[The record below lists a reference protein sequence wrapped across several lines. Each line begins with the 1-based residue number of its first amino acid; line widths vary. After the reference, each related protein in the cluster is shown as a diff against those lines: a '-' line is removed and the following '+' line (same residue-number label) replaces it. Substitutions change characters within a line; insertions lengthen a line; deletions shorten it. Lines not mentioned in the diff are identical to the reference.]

1 MHAEGGPSAAPRSRM
16 NGVARQQGQRY
27 AMTLPLMAPGILASA
42 VIAFA
47 AGLGEFG
54 AVITF
59 ASSIPGQ
66 TQTLP
71 LAIYAAIQAPGGEAT
86 AAKLS
91 LVSFTLAV
99 AGLPL
104 PEVIA
109 RQMRSCWG
117 RSGLPAGHLRPGEDG
132 HGVLAGKADQGDAVM
147 ARPLHPQR
155 GRGGDRNQ
163 RAGA

>member
-1 MHAEGGPSAAPRSRM
+1 MHAEGGPSAAARSRM

-27 AMTLPLMAPGILASA
+27 AMTLPLMAPGILAGA
-42 VIAFA
+42 VTAFA

-54 AVITF
+54 AAVTF

-71 LAIYAAIQAPGGEAT
+71 LATRTALQAPGGEAA

-91 LVSFTLAV
+91 LVSFTLAM

-104 PEVIA
+104 PEVVA
-109 RQMRSCWG
+109 RRMR
-117 RSGLPAGHLRPGEDG
+117 RLLGL
-132 HGVLAGKADQGDAVM
+132 
-147 ARPLHPQR
+147 
-155 GRGGDRNQ
+155 
-163 RAGA
+163 

>member
-27 AMTLPLMAPGILASA
+27 AMTLPLMAPGILAGA
-42 VIAFA
+42 VTAFA

-71 LAIYAAIQAPGGEAT
+71 PATRAAIQAPGGEAT

-99 AGLPL
+99 AGL
-104 PEVIA
+104 
-109 RQMRSCWG
+109 G
-117 RSGLPAGHLRPGEDG
+117 RHTQEASGLLNVAIVGGAVVPLLFGVVADASTLRVAFVLPVLCYAYIMWYGLRGHVQPAT
-132 HGVLAGKADQGDAVM
+132 A
-147 ARPLHPQR
+147 
-155 GRGGDRNQ
+155 
-163 RAGA
+163 

>member
-1 MHAEGGPSAAPRSRM
+1 
-16 NGVARQQGQRY
+16 
-27 AMTLPLMAPGILASA
+27 MTLPLMAPGILAGA
-42 VIAFA
+42 VTAFA

-54 AVITF
+54 AAVTF

-71 LAIYAAIQAPGGEAT
+71 LATRTALQAPGGEA

-109 RQMRSCWG
+109 RRMR
-117 RSGLPAGHLRPGEDG
+117 GLLGS
-132 HGVLAGKADQGDAVM
+132 
-147 ARPLHPQR
+147 
-155 GRGGDRNQ
+155 
-163 RAGA
+163 